1 MTADADRLVSPENRG
16 PWPLT
21 AGLAQDEL
29 RRYLDATADP
39 ALGDRQSLC
48 PDWTVSQV
56 TAHLAA
62 TFARFADQ
70 LAKSRGGDFSPP
82 FAPGEL
88 AAENARAV
96 TVTVAVTE
104 AEAGGG
110 PRTALRAQAGRFLAM
125 VADPDEPMAHQR
137 GPVPVALQVLFGLN
151 ELAVH
156 HYDVTAPFG
165 PGYRPP
171 DAVLAPLARMHE
183 RISGLPPGDDLW
195 DRILR
200 RTGRNGGA

>member
-1 MTADADRLVSPENRG
+1 MSPAHRG
-16 PWPLT
+16 PWPLAT
-21 AGLAQDEL
+21 GLTQAEL
-29 RRYLDATADP
+29 RCYLDATADP
-39 ALGDRQSLC
+39 ALADRPTLC
-48 PDWTVSQV
+48 PDWTVSQL

-62 TFARFADQ
+62 TFARFAGQ

-82 FAPGEL
+82 FAPAEL

-96 TVTVAVTE
+96 
-104 AEAGGG
+104 AGSGG
-110 PRTALRAQAGRFLAM
+110 DPRAALRVQAGRFLAM
-125 VADPDEPMAHQR
+125 VGDPDEPMAHQR

-156 HYDVTAPFG
+156 HYDVTAPSG

-171 DAVLAPLARMHE
+171 DAVLAALAQMHE
-183 RISGLPPGDDLW
+183 RIGELPPGDDPW

-200 RTGRNGGA
+200 RTGRNGGARSQRE

>member
-1 MTADADRLVSPENRG
+1 MTVRGDRLVSPENRG

-21 AGLAQDEL
+21 TGLAEAEL

-39 ALGDRQSLC
+39 ALGGRQSLC

-96 TVTVAVTE
+96 
-104 AEAGGG
+104 AEAGDD
-110 PRTALRAQAGRFLAM
+110 PRAALRAEAGRFLAM
-125 VADPDEPMAHQR
+125 VAGPAEPMAHQR

-156 HYDVTAPFG
+156 HHDVTAPFG

-183 RISGLPPGDDLW
+183 RISGLPPGGDVW

>member
-1 MTADADRLVSPENRG
+1 MTAGTDRLVSPENRG

-21 AGLAQDEL
+21 TGLAEAEL

-39 ALGDRQSLC
+39 ALAARQSLC

-62 TFARFADQ
+62 TFARFAGQ

-96 TVTVAVTE
+96 AE
-104 AEAGGG
+104 SGDDPRAALRAEAGW
-110 PRTALRAQAGRFLAM
+110 FLAM
-125 VADPDEPMAHQR
+125 VADPAEPMAHQR

-171 DAVLAPLARMHE
+171 DAVLGPLAQMHE
-183 RISGLPPGDDLW
+183 RISGLPPGDDVW